1 MQDLQRLTLSQAA
14 EAIKSG
20 KLSPVELTRHCLER
34 IERLDPT
41 LNAFITVTDDLAMAT
56 AKAAEQEIASGNYRG
71 PLHGIP
77 VALKDLVDVDGV
89 RTTAASHVLEDNVA
103 GTDAEVTRRL
113 RDAGAVI
120 LGKTNLHEFAYGGSG
135 LISAYGVARNPWDTA
150 RITGG
155 SSSGSAA
162 AVAAG
167 LCFMAIGTDTAGSI
181 RLPSA
186 FCGLVG
192 LKPTHGLVSAEGV
205 VELSRSLDH
214 VGPIARTVEDVRI
227 AMEVLAELGP
237 SHFPDKLRIGVVR
250 EFFLE
255 DAQAEVV
262 SVWES
267 AIAAITEVGE
277 VRETKILIDNDRTLQ
292 KAESYQYHRQFA
304 ERANLY
310 DPQTLQRI
318 ETGAG
323 TTASEI
329 ENLRRE
335 LKSFRANSAQ
345 VFDGVDIVATLTTPM
360 EAPRIDDLDGKPEL
374 RAAELLM
381 LRNTRPF
388 NVLGWPTITIPCG
401 LTTSGLPVGLQL
413 SAGFLRERFLLD
425 VAARCER
432 ILGFSATPAL
442 LK

>member
-1 MQDLQRLTLSQAA
+1 MQDLHRLTLSQAA
-14 EAIKSG
+14 EALHSR

-34 IERLDPT
+34 IQRLEPK
-41 LNAFITVTDDLAMAT
+41 LNAFITVTDDLAVAM
-56 AKAAEQEIASGNYRG
+56 AKAAEQEITSGQYRG

-77 VALKDLVDVDGV
+77 VALKDLVDVEGI
-89 RTTAASHVLEDNVA
+89 RTTAASHVLDENVA
-103 GTDAEVTRRL
+103 QSDAEVTRRL
-113 RDAGAVI
+113 RQAGAVI
-120 LGKTNLHEFAYGGSG
+120 FGKTNLHEFAYGGSG
-135 LISAYGVARNPWDTA
+135 LISAYGAARNPWDTV

-214 VGPIARTVEDVRI
+214 VGPMTRTVEDARV
-227 AMEVLAELGP
+227 AMEALAEMDP
-237 SHFPDKLRIGVVR
+237 ARSFSKVRIGVAR

-255 DAQAEVV
+255 DAQPEVV
-262 SVWES
+262 SVWEK
-267 AIAAITEVGE
+267 AISSIAELGE
-277 VRETKILIDNDRTLQ
+277 VRETKVPIDNDRTLQ
-292 KAESYQYHRQFA
+292 KAESYQYHRQFSD
-304 ERANLY
+304 RASLY

-318 ETGAG
+318 ETGAE
-323 TTASEI
+323 TSPAEI
-329 ENLRRE
+329 ESLRRA
-335 LKSFRANSAQ
+335 LKSFRTDSAR
-345 VFDGVDIVATLTTPM
+345 VFDDVDILATLTTPM

-401 LTTSGLPVGLQL
+401 LTSNGLPVGLQL
-413 SAGFLRERFLLD
+413 SAGFLQERFLLD
-425 VAARCER
+425 FASRCER
-432 ILGFSATPAL
+432 ILGFSAAPAL